1 MKKRKGCFYLL
12 GAFFILCAILFSFYK
27 YNEPLYPKGR
37 QTVRQVS
44 HDGRF
49 QLDGGDPL
57 FILQDVKYV
66 FALDRSAFSS
76 IEIDNR
82 LYSYG
87 ASGFIVI
94 DEKGDHIYCLPI
106 YKGKAEDII
115 SIKEYRWEDEVYG
128 DKFSYLKGWEEF
140 SDNDKKVL
148 LGLIGTGETQRLV
161 TLRYLN
167 YWLDYWEKKYN
178 SEIQEGKDASD
189 TKIRIDE
196 LKKALEDEDLFIPV
210 ISGL

>member
-115 SIKEYRWEDEVYG
+115 SIKGYRWEDEVYG
-128 DKFSYLKGWEEF
+128 DKFTYLKGWEEF

-148 LGLIGTGETQRLV
+148 LGLIGTGEAQRLV
-161 TLRYLN
+161 TLCYLN

-178 SEIQEGKDASD
+178 SEIQEGKAASD

>member
-1 MKKRKGCFYLL
+1 MN
-12 GAFFILCAILFSFYK
+12 LCT
-27 YNEPLYPKGR
+27 PKEGK
-37 QTVRQVS
+37 QS
-44 HDGRF
+44 GRF

-66 FALDRSAFSS
+66 FALDRSTFSS

-106 YKGKAEDII
+106 YKGKAEEII
-115 SIKEYRWEDEVYG
+115 SIKGYRWEDEVYG
-128 DKFSYLKGWEEF
+128 DKFSYLNEWEEF

>member
-12 GAFFILCAILFSFYK
+12 GAFFILCVILFSFYK

-57 FILQDVKYV
+57 FILQDVKYA

-76 IEIDNR
+76 VEIDNR

-94 DEKGDHIYCLPI
+94 DEKEDHIYCLPI
-106 YKGKAEDII
+106 YKGKAEEII
-115 SIKEYRWEDEVYG
+115 SIKGYR
-128 DKFSYLKGWEEF
+128 WEEF

-148 LGLIGTGETQRLV
+148 LGLIGTGEAQRLV
-161 TLRYLN
+161 ALRYLN